1 VTQVKLTDAN
11 GNVYTFPQSFFLGP
25 DPVEV
30 RSEVS
35 ELIFA
40 HGGVQRGDGF
50 ARPRVISVEGEL
62 HNDTAAGFETAYRSM
77 MLAVNKG
84 SKLWLSDDT
93 VPRYIEVSHPQVD
106 QEWIHFGNYKRIA
119 IAFDAMFP
127 LWQDTTETATVT
139 VETLDGDMI
148 DRGDCE
154 DVVSP
159 MMAGETVPVLT
170 NVTAARDAAQQYDG
184 SYSFK
189 VTKTVAAGTDAT
201 YNFVDAVSAV
211 DLHGFV
217 PGQYYSINV
226 YIWIPTGVVYN
237 SLYFALM
244 DYAGGWVTSTATPVA
259 VYDAWQKVTLTRT
272 IRAAATGAVLRLYFT
287 NTVAI
292 NKFVYIDAFHSTPR
306 ATLSITGGADH
317 VMMPVVTISADQGVN
332 VPGVLLRNLSDGGSV
347 FEYNNPL
354 FTAGSVLTIDSAT
367 GEVRLNGNLA
377 TEYFVRGAFPRLQ
390 PGVNLIEYEG
400 GAATVTVTFRK
411 VYL

>member
-11 GNVYTFPQSFFLGP
+11 GNVYTFPESFFLGP

-84 SKLWLSDDT
+84 GKLWLSDDT
-93 VPRYIEVSHPQVD
+93 VQRYIEVSHPQVD
-106 QEWIHFGNYKRIA
+106 QEWLHFGNYKRIA
-119 IAFDAMFP
+119 IAFDAVFP

-159 MMAGETVPVLT
+159 MVTGETVPVLS
-170 NVTAARDAAQQYDG
+170 NATAARDAAQKYNG

-189 VTKTVAAGTDAT
+189 LTKTVAVGTGASCSFIDI
-201 YNFVDAVSAV
+201 VSGA
-211 DLHGFV
+211 DLHGFI
-217 PGQYYSINV
+217 PGQYYPFDI
-226 YIWIPTGVVYN
+226 YLWIPTGL
-237 SLYFALM
+237 LYTYPYLVLADFAGAW
-244 DYAGGWVTSTATPVA
+244 DYTTTSPIA
-259 VYDAWQKVTLTRT
+259 VYDAWQKIT
-272 IRAAATGAVLRLYFT
+272 IARLMRSAATGVSIGLYF
-287 NTVAI
+287 NANAAI
-292 NKFVYIDAFHSTPR
+292 NSYVYIDALHSTPR

-317 VMMPVVTISADQGVN
+317 IVMPVVTISADQGVN

-354 FTAGSVLTIDSAT
+354 FTAGSVLEIDCAAGT
-367 GEVRLNGNLA
+367 VRLNGNLA

-390 PGVNLIEYEG
+390 PGMNLIEYEG

>member
-62 HNDTAAGFETAYRSM
+62 HSDTAAGFETAYRSM

-84 SKLWLSDDT
+84 GKLWLSDDT

-106 QEWIHFGNYKRIA
+106 QEWIHFGNFKRIA
-119 IAFDAMFP
+119 IAFDAVFP

-159 MMAGETVPVLT
+159 MVTGETVPLAVNT
-170 NVTAARDAAQQYDG
+170 TGARDGTQKYDG
-184 SYSFK
+184 IYSLK
-189 VTKTVAAGTDAT
+189 VTKTIAAGTWGLYD
-201 YNFVDAVSAV
+201 FVDNNTTS
-211 DLHGFV
+211 DLHGFM
-217 PGQYYSINV
+217 PGQYYSFDV
-226 YIWIPTGVVYN
+226 HIWIPTGLTYN
-237 SLYFALM
+237 AVSFQIL
-244 DYAGGWVTSTATPVA
+244 DNAGGWVATTVYPA
-259 VYDAWQKVTLTRT
+259 AIYDAWQKVTFART
-272 IRAAATGAVLRLYFT
+272 IRSAATGAVLRFAFAAA
-287 NTVAI
+287 VAI
-292 NKFVYIDAFHSTPR
+292 NKFVYIDTFHSTPR

-317 VMMPVVTISADQGVN
+317 VVMPVVTISADQGVN

-354 FTAGSVLTIDSAT
+354 FVAGSVLEIDCAVGT
-367 GEVRLNGNLA
+367 VRLNGNLA

-400 GAATVTVTFRK
+400 GAATVTFTFRK
-411 VYL
+411 VYV